1 MMIRKLTTGAPTGQL
16 IGYARVSTDGQ
27 DFATQVERLKA
38 AGCYKVYSE
47 KESGAKRDREQ
58 LQAALE
64 YVREGDT
71 FVCVKADRI
80 ARSTKHFIDVVDRLT
95 KKGVGLRVL
104 DQPELSGEGPT
115 AGLLRAILAAV
126 SEFELSLIRDR
137 MSEGRKRAKANG
149 VKFGRPKKVDS
160 KSSKAVKQLKADGL
174 SIPEICIRTSL
185 SVASV
190 YRALRDKVTIFFGE
204 KLRQ

>member
-1 MMIRKLTTGAPTGQL
+1 MIRKLTTAAPKGQL

-27 DFATQVERLKA
+27 DFALQVERLEA
-38 AGCYKVYSE
+38 AGCTKIFSE
-47 KESGAKRDREQ
+47 KQSGAKRDREQ

-64 YVREGDT
+64 YVREGDS
-71 FVCVKADRI
+71 FVCIKADRI
-80 ARSTKHFIDVVDRLT
+80 ARSTKDFLDVIDRLA
-95 KKGVGLRVL
+95 KKGVGLKVL

-115 AGLLRAILAAV
+115 AEMLRTILAAV
-126 SEFELSLIRDR
+126 SQFELSLIRDR

-174 SIPEICIRTSL
+174 SIPEICVRTSL
-185 SVASV
+185 SIASV
-190 YRALRDKVTIFFGE
+190 YRALRE
-204 KLRQ
+204 

>member
-1 MMIRKLTTGAPTGQL
+1 MIRKLTTNAPGGQL

-27 DFATQVERLKA
+27 DFAMQVERLKA

-58 LQAALE
+58 LQAAIE
-64 YVREGDT
+64 YCRDGDT

-80 ARSTKHFIDVVDRLT
+80 ARSTKDFLDIIERLT
-95 KKGVGLRVL
+95 AKGVGLKVL

-115 AGLLRAILAAV
+115 AEMLRTILAAV
-126 SEFELSLIRDR
+126 SQFELSLIRDR
-137 MSEGRKRAKANG
+137 MSEGRKRAKSAG
-149 VKFGRPKKVDS
+149 VVFGRPKKIDAKAAKTVKTL
-160 KSSKAVKQLKADGL
+160 KSEEGL
-174 SIPEICIRTSL
+174 SVPEISIRTGL

-190 YRALRDKVTIFFGE
+190 YRALKA
-204 KLRQ
+204 

>member
-1 MMIRKLTTGAPTGQL
+1 MIRKLTTAAPKGQL

-27 DFATQVERLKA
+27 DFALQVERLEA
-38 AGCYKVYSE
+38 AGCTKIFSE
-47 KESGAKRDREQ
+47 KQSGAKRDREQ

-80 ARSTKHFIDVVDRLT
+80 ARSTRDFLDVIDRLA
-95 KKGVGLRVL
+95 KKGVGLKVL

-115 AGLLRAILAAV
+115 AEMLRTILAAV
-126 SEFELSLIRDR
+126 SQFELSLIRDR

-149 VKFGRPKKVDS
+149 VKFGRPKKIDS

-174 SIPEICIRTSL
+174 SIPEICVRTSL
-185 SVASV
+185 SIASV
-190 YRALRDKVTIFFGE
+190 YRALRE
-204 KLRQ
+204 

>member
-1 MMIRKLTTGAPTGQL
+1 MIRKLTASTPEGKL

-27 DFATQVERLKA
+27 DFAAQVERLKD
-38 AGCYKVYSE
+38 AGCAKIFSE
-47 KESGAKRDREQ
+47 KQSGAKRDREQ

-80 ARSTKHFIDVVDRLT
+80 ARSTRDFLDVVERLT
-95 KKGVGLRVL
+95 KKGVGLSVL

-115 AGLLRAILAAV
+115 AEMLRTILAAV
-126 SEFELSLIRDR
+126 SQFELSLIRDR
-137 MSEGRKRAKANG
+137 MSEGRKRAKSAG
-149 VKFGRPKKVDS
+149 VVFGRPKKIDV
-160 KSSKAVKQLKADGL
+160 KAAKTVKTLKNDEGL
-174 SIPEICIRTSL
+174 SVPEISIRTGL

-190 YRALRDKVTIFFGE
+190 YRALRA
-204 KLRQ
+204 

>member
-1 MMIRKLTTGAPTGQL
+1 MIRKLNASTPEGKL

-27 DFATQVERLKA
+27 DFAAQVERLKD
-38 AGCYKVYSE
+38 AGCTKIFSE
-47 KESGAKRDREQ
+47 KQSGAKRDREQ

-71 FVCVKADRI
+71 FLCVKADRI
-80 ARSTKHFIDVVDRLT
+80 ARSTKDFLDIIERLT

-115 AGLLRAILAAV
+115 AEMLRTILAAV
-126 SEFELSLIRDR
+126 SQFELSLIRDR
-137 MSEGRKRAKANG
+137 MTEGRKRAKSAG
-149 VKFGRPKKVDS
+149 VVFGRPKKIDV
-160 KSSKAVKQLKADGL
+160 KAAKTVKTLKNDEGL
-174 SIPEICIRTSL
+174 SVPEISIRTGL

-190 YRALRDKVTIFFGE
+190 YRALRA
-204 KLRQ
+204 

>member
-1 MMIRKLTTGAPTGQL
+1 MIRKLTANAPKGQL

-27 DFATQVERLKA
+27 DFGVQVERLEA
-38 AGCYKVYSE
+38 TGCVKIFSE
-47 KESGAKRDREQ
+47 KQSGAKRDREQ

-80 ARSTKHFIDVVDRLT
+80 ARSTKDFLDVIDRLT

-115 AGLLRAILAAV
+115 AEMLRTILAAV
-126 SEFELSLIRDR
+126 SQFELSLIRDR
-137 MSEGRKRAKANG
+137 MTEGRKRAKSAG
-149 VKFGRPKKVDS
+149 VVFGRPKKVDG
-160 KSSKAVKQLKADGL
+160 KAAKTVKTLKHDEGL
-174 SIPEICIRTSL
+174 TVPEISIRTGL

-190 YRALRDKVTIFFGE
+190 YRALRV
-204 KLRQ
+204 